1 VHAALGNSRKER
13 IVLVERP
20 KSLKDLEALRYEMKN
35 MSLEFGCL
43 FIVLVIA
50 SVVLGAI
57 ISAWV
62 PTERIWPWL
71 RSYWLPESL
80 IVAFM
85 ALLLPWLI
93 IFHPEAR
100 RNRANQSLYE
110 AVRGFDAAELEF
122 AKWKEEGDNR
132 QLRKS
137 YEDIS
142 KGIIYLRD
150 VPEYAVLL
158 KEIEAAYKD

>member
-1 VHAALGNSRKER
+1 M
-13 IVLVERP
+13 LVERP
-20 KSLKDLEALRYEMKN
+20 KSLKELEPLRYEMKN
-35 MSLEFGCL
+35 MSVDFGCL
-43 FIVLVIA
+43 VIVLVLV

-57 ISAWV
+57 IFASV
-62 PTERIWPWL
+62 PTERMWPWL
-71 RSYWLPESL
+71 RGYWSLKLL

-85 ALLLPWLI
+85 VLLLPWLI

-110 AVRGFDAAELEF
+110 AIRGFDAAELEF
-122 AKWKEEGDNR
+122 AKWKEEGDSM
-132 QLRKS
+132 LLLKS

-158 KEIEAAYKD
+158 KEIEAAYKG

>member
-1 VHAALGNSRKER
+1 M
-13 IVLVERP
+13 LVARP
-20 KSLKDLEALRYEMKN
+20 KSLKELEPLRYEMKN

-57 ISAWV
+57 IFALV
-62 PTERIWPWL
+62 PTEGMWPWL
-71 RSYWLPESL
+71 RSYWSPKFL
-80 IVAFM
+80 IVALM

-110 AVRGFDAAELEF
+110 AVRGFDAAEIEF
-122 AKWKEEGDNR
+122 AKWKEEGDSR
-132 QLRKS
+132 LLRKS
-137 YEDIS
+137 YEAIS

-158 KEIEAAYKD
+158 KEIEAAYKG

>member
-1 VHAALGNSRKER
+1 ML
-13 IVLVERP
+13 IDRP
-20 KSLKDLEALRYEMKN
+20 KSLKELEPLRYEMKN

-43 FIVLVIA
+43 IIVLVIA

-57 ISAWV
+57 ICAWV
-62 PTERIWPWL
+62 PTEVLWPWL
-71 RSYWLPESL
+71 RRFWSPEL
-80 IVAFM
+80 IIVAFM

-110 AVRGFDAAELEF
+110 AIRGFDAAELEF
-122 AKWKEEGDNR
+122 AKWKEEGDSM
-132 QLRKS
+132 LLLKS

-158 KEIEAAYKD
+158 KEIEAAYKG

>member
-1 VHAALGNSRKER
+1 M
-13 IVLVERP
+13 LVERP
-20 KSLKDLEALRYEMKN
+20 KSLKELEPLRYEMKN
-35 MSLEFGCL
+35 MSFEFGGL
-43 FIVLVIA
+43 IILLVIA

-57 ISAWV
+57 TFAWV
-62 PTERIWPWL
+62 PTEGMWPWL
-71 RSYWLPESL
+71 RSYWSL
-80 IVAFM
+80 KLVIVAFI

-100 RNRANQSLYE
+100 RNRANQSLFE

-122 AKWKEEGDNR
+122 AKWKEEGDSR
-132 QLRKS
+132 LLRKS

-158 KEIEAAYKD
+158 KEIEAACKG